1 MAGIFVVLNVAVFRI
16 RCVDVAGVGQQA
28 DADAQDSA
36 DGFDYEV
43 IRVQVALVSS
53 IVVPYVGVTLMIR
66 RINDGYK
73 M

>member
-1 MAGIFVVLNVAVFRI
+1 MAGISVVLSVAVFRI
-16 RCVDVAGVGQQA
+16 RCVDVAGVGQQV

-43 IRVQVALVSS
+43 IRVRAALVSS
-53 IVVPYVGVTLMIR
+53 IVVPYAGATLMIL